1 MITEDRLKEL
11 EFDARDSF
19 PMRSELK
26 ELINA
31 YRMCQHAPKPCPD
44 PSPFIPLSDFIA
56 LKKKL
61 DLEEDRTRNLC
72 NVLVQLMNIENY
84 ETRKKIIN
92 DALRW
97 GSDET

>member
-1 MITEDRLKEL
+1 MRGLKKME
-11 EFDARDSF
+11 
-19 PMRSELK
+19 
-26 ELINA
+26 
-31 YRMCQHAPKPCPD
+31 AP
-44 PSPFIPLSDFIA
+44 FVPLTDYIA

-61 DLEEDRTRNLC
+61 DLEEDRTRNLR
-72 NVLVQLMNIENY
+72 NVLVQLMNIETY